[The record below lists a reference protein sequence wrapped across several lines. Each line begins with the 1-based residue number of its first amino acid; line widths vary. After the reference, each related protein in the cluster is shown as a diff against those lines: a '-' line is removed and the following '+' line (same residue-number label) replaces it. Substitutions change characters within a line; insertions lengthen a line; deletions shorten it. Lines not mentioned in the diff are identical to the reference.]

1 MKKKIIGLLLAVL
14 VVAAGYVIYMEI
26 HFSTTT
32 SVPVKLS
39 SEQILNEM
47 PDIAFTEQD
56 TTMFKELLA
65 AQELA
70 EAFLLASENENGIY
84 VLPLDVANELLME
97 WIPEGCEVLELAVIN
112 ERVYVSFLNREKQS
126 VFYSFNSDFDYQEK
140 SIGIYGKDLFGKR
153 IVKAIYSNING
164 EITKFK
170 EKRLWFEWM
179 KDANT

>member
-84 VLPLDVANELLME
+84 VLPLDVANELLK
-97 WIPEGCEVLELAVIN
+97 IS
-112 ERVYVSFLNREKQS
+112 RDFLLS
-126 VFYSFNSDFDYQEK
+126 ST
-140 SIGIYGKDLFGKR
+140 L
-153 IVKAIYSNING
+153 
-164 EITKFK
+164 
-170 EKRLWFEWM
+170 
-179 KDANT
+179 